1 MLVSVNNQSV
11 EMPSAASL
19 GSLLNQLA
27 LADQKGIAVAVNNTI
42 VSRMD
47 WSQYILS
54 GNDKV
59 TILQAT
65 QGG

>member
-19 GSLLNQLA
+19 SSLLIQLA
-27 LADQKGIAVAVNNTI
+27 LADQKGIAVAVNNAI
-42 VSRMD
+42 VSRTA
-47 WSQYILS
+47 WSQFILS